1 MALARALYES
11 LRDGNVDWCEIEPP
25 ANRVTAEGVA
35 SYLRFGGRI
44 SDQILRSF
52 EWEGKTYDP
61 MGVELPTS
69 DATND

>member
-1 MALARALYES
+1 MTTARALYES
-11 LRDGNVDWCEIEPP
+11 WRDGNVDWCEIEPP
-25 ANRVTAEGVA
+25 ENRVTPQEVA

-61 MGVELPTS
+61 MGQELPAS
-69 DATND
+69 DALNE

>member
-1 MALARALYES
+1 MVSARALYES
-11 LRDGNVDWCEIEPP
+11 CRDGNVDWSEIEPP
-25 ANRVTAEGVA
+25 ENRVTAEGVA

-61 MGVELPTS
+61 MGQELPS
-69 DATND
+69 SYATNE

>member
-11 LRDGNVDWCEIEPP
+11 CRDGNVDWCEIEPP
-25 ANRVTAEGVA
+25 ENRVTAEGVA

>member
-25 ANRVTAEGVA
+25 ENRVTAEGVA

-44 SDQILRSF
+44 SDQVLRSF

-61 MGVELPTS
+61 MGAELSAS

>member
-1 MALARALYES
+1 MATARALYES
-11 LRDGNVDWCEIEPP
+11 WRDGNVDWCEIEPP
-25 ANRVTAEGVA
+25 ENRVTPEGVA

-61 MGVELPTS
+61 MGQELPAS
-69 DATND
+69 DTPSD